1 MNTTQLAN
9 ELGISKGRVSQWV
22 SEGKLDGCYT
32 GDGRARRFDVE
43 KVRAALQHRLDPG
56 QLLGN
61 GADTRRRLREDEAR
75 PDADAPAAPAPRDG
89 ELRRSDPDRYELART
104 QKAEEEARRL
114 RRQNML
120 DEESLVLADKA
131 GREAAR
137 ALSREL
143 AQIEDLLRR
152 SARAMADELGVDF
165 KAARKILLDLWRE
178 HRARRAEALGE
189 VAEGATLD
197 DEERDADF

>member
-75 PDADAPAAPAPRDG
+75 PEADAPAAPPQREG
-89 ELRRSDPDRYELART
+89 ELPERAH
-104 QKAEEEARRL
+104 ARR
-114 RRQNML
+114 
-120 DEESLVLADKA
+120 
-131 GREAAR
+131 
-137 ALSREL
+137 
-143 AQIEDLLRR
+143 
-152 SARAMADELGVDF
+152 
-165 KAARKILLDLWRE
+165 
-178 HRARRAEALGE
+178 GE
-189 VAEGATLD
+189 QPGE
-197 DEERDADF
+197 

>member
-75 PDADAPAAPAPRDG
+75 PDADAPAAPGPREG

-197 DEERDADF
+197 GEERDADF